1 MSRLTDHL
9 VSQAYFLGLAV
20 INGLHGLLPFVLRP
34 LLYRA
39 CGFRIARSA
48 TIQGGVRF
56 FHVGRLQVGEGSLV
70 NRGVYLD
77 NRGGLTIGAQV
88 SIAHDCRIY
97 SLGHELHDGLFTD
110 KAKPVQIDDYCVLF
124 AGAMVMPGVHLGA
137 GAVVMAGAVVT
148 RDVEPYRMVGGNP
161 ARDIGPREGGVPRY
175 KLSRRYWFAH

>member
-9 VSQAYFLGLAV
+9 VSQAYFVGLAV

-48 TIQGGVRF
+48 TVQGGVRF

-77 NRGGLTIGAQV
+77 NRGGLKIGAQV

-110 KAKPVQIDDYCVLF
+110 KAKPVRIDDYCVLF
-124 AGAMVMPGVHLGA
+124 AGAMVMPGVHLGT

-161 ARDIGPREGGVPRY
+161 ARDLGPREGGVPRY
-175 KLSRRYWFAH
+175 KLNRRYWCAH